1 MNRRELLA
9 GLAGTAVVGG
19 GAVYAYS
26 SQTAET
32 IEPVTVEQIDE
43 SGTVTG
49 ELSVPQRGSPT
60 VLTVFA
66 TWCSTCRRTMPEV
79 VRAYEQ
85 TDGAQ
90 FVSVSNE
97 AVGQTVTREDVGEW
111 WAKHGGDWPVSLDT
125 DLELTETFDVR
136 GVPHTVVLNAA
147 NRIVYDEQGRKT
159 AADIID
165 ALEET

>member
-19 GAVYAYS
+19 GAAYAFS
-26 SQTAET
+26 SQTEET

-49 ELSVPQRGSPT
+49 ELTVPQRGEPT

-79 VRAYEQ
+79 VRAHEQ

-97 AVGQTVTREDVGEW
+97 AVGQTVTREDVGGW
-111 WAKHGGDWPVSLDT
+111 WAEHGGGWPVGLDT

-136 GVPHTVVLNAA
+136 AVPHTVVLDAA
-147 NRIVYDEQGRKT
+147 NRVVYDEQGSKT
-159 AADIID
+159 AADITD
-165 ALEET
+165 ALDET

>member
-19 GAVYAYS
+19 GAAYAFS
-26 SQTAET
+26 SQTADT
-32 IEPVTVEQIDE
+32 VEPVTVEQIDE
-43 SGTVTG
+43 SGSVIRDRP
-49 ELSVPQRGSPT
+49 VPQRGSPT

-79 VRAYEQ
+79 VRAHEQ
-85 TDGAQ
+85 TDDPQ

-97 AVGQTVTREDVGEW
+97 AVGQTVTREDVGQW
-111 WAKHGGDWPVSLDT
+111 WATHGGDWPVGLDT

-136 GVPHTVVLNAA
+136 GVPHTVVLDAQ
-147 NRIVYDEQGRKT
+147 NRIVYDEQGSKT
-159 AADIID
+159 AADITD
-165 ALEET
+165 ALEQT

>member
-32 IEPVTVEQIDE
+32 IDPVTVEQIDE
-43 SGTVTG
+43 SGAVVG
-49 ELSVPQRGSPT
+49 ELTVPQRGEPT

-79 VRAYEQ
+79 VRAHEQ

-97 AVGQTVTREDVGEW
+97 AVGQTVTRADVGEW
-111 WAKHGGDWPVSLDT
+111 WADHGSDWPVGLDI

-136 GVPHTVVLNAA
+136 GVPQTIVLDGA
-147 NRIVYDEQGRKT
+147 NRVVYDEQGSKT
-159 AADIID
+159 AADITE